1 MHRKKIFWVV
11 VALLLGLLPNLVW
24 GLVGVPANAFKLG
37 VAPNLALLIGCM
49 AWAGRRPGAVILFL
63 LPFSL
68 LVPAECYYIWNF
80 QGPSSVHVLGVLG
93 ETNLREAREYIGD
106 GSLLALLAS
115 SVFSLVFFIIAL
127 KNVGLRYLF
136 PAARAWR
143 WVGVAAMF
151 PVLSLFAFESSLA
164 LRSTEND
171 VPSAWGGAQSQ
182 QFGIMLRNVN
192 FKVSDV
198 LGPGFPF
205 GVPLRFWSYAQE
217 RQRLLDAK
225 NIVDGIQV
233 SASNQEGSAEK
244 ATLILVIG
252 ESANSENWGV
262 NGYARDTTPQ
272 VAAMADAVSL
282 RNVVTPWTATR
293 LSVPVLLTGQQDRIS
308 GMSPLEAPSLL
319 AIFRAAGWKTYWLS
333 NQAPLGQHDSAIGLY
348 AAQAD
353 VVRYFSVA
361 DFNSTAN
368 TDDVL
373 IKPVL
378 KVLKSD
384 LSPRKLIVVHL
395 LGSHVE
401 YHFRYPSS
409 FNRFQ
414 PSGTDSSEPGELKTL
429 MNSYDN
435 SIFFTDYLL
444 AQFVGLLNKNS
455 GNENSSLIYVSDHG
469 QALPTYECPQWGH
482 SHIAETTYRVPAMI
496 WMSKE
501 SQRSHKGALARLK
514 AVRDQPLHTS
524 QVFDTVIDLAK
535 IETSSMQ
542 LQKSWIS
549 PEWRPARRLIR
560 AGADFDEIRF
570 GGSCRTAQTSIE
582 RR

>member
-1 MHRKKIFWVV
+1 MV
-11 VALLLGLLPNLVW
+11 LLFGLLPNLVW
-24 GLVGVPANAFKLG
+24 MLASTPAQAFKLG
-37 VAPNLALLIGCM
+37 LAPNLALLLGGV

-93 ETNLREAREYIGD
+93 ETNLREAREYVGD
-106 GSLLALLAS
+106 ETMLALLVL
-115 SVFSLVFFIIAL
+115 SVLFPLFFIAAL
-127 KNVGLRYLF
+127 KKVGLQYVF

-143 WVGVAAMF
+143 WVGVAAIL

-164 LRSTEND
+164 LKSTEND
-171 VPSAWGGAQSQ
+171 VPSTWGGAQSQ

-192 FKVSDV
+192 FKISDV
-198 LGPGFPF
+198 LSPGFPF

-225 NIVDGIQV
+225 KIVDAISV
-233 SASNQEGSAEK
+233 AASNQDDAAEQ

-252 ESANSENWGV
+252 ESANAENWGA
-262 NGYARDTTPQ
+262 NGYARDTTPL

-282 RNVVTPWTATR
+282 RNVITPWTATR

-319 AIFRAAGWKTYWLS
+319 AIFRAAGWKTFWLS
-333 NQAPLGQHDSAIGLY
+333 NQAPLGQHDSAVGLY

-353 VVRYFSVA
+353 MVRYFSAA
-361 DFNSTAN
+361 DFNSTTN

-373 IKPVL
+373 LKPVL
-378 KVLKSD
+378 QILQSD
-384 LSPRKLIVVHL
+384 SAPRKLIVVHL

-401 YHFRYPSS
+401 YHLRYPAG

-414 PSGTDSSEPGELKTL
+414 PSGTDASEPGELKTL

-435 SIFFTDYLL
+435 SILFTDYVL
-444 AQFVGLLNKNS
+444 AQLIGALNQSAKNTNASLL
-455 GNENSSLIYVSDHG
+455 YVSDHG
-469 QALPTYECPQWGH
+469 QALPTYDCPQWGH
-482 SHIAETTYRVPAMI
+482 SHLAEASYRVPALI
-496 WMSKE
+496 WMSKG
-501 SQRSHKGALARLK
+501 SQQGHKGALSRLK
-514 AVRDQPLHTS
+514 AGQDRPLHTS

-535 IETSSMQ
+535 IKTASMQ
-542 LQKSWIS
+542 QQKSWIS
-549 PEWRPARRLIR
+549 PKWQSTRRLIR
-560 AGADFDEIRF
+560 TGIDFDAIHF
-570 GGSCRTAQTSIE
+570 GGNCRVAQTSID